1 MAMDKE
7 KQKIVIAAVLAVV
20 VVGVGVFQI
29 PGLMGGDQTTPK
41 TAKKEKVKVSSD
53 DPIANAGDEPA
64 MKKGDVIATKYAARD
79 PFEPVQLD
87 GSPIPN
93 PVQPT
98 ANPDSTKNPEST
110 PKVAK
115 SSPRSTHGGSGGG
128 GITVPPLLP
137 GTPNGP
143 TGPIAQGNGGGAP
156 NGPGGTSLSP
166 APPLRQPG
174 EPTYSL
180 SGVVTGDSP
189 MAVVRGDDGKEKI
202 VRIGGSLDRD
212 SKVIGITKG
221 KIVVQT
227 KSKRV
232 ILRMGEGSHVENPK

>member
-29 PGLMGGDQTTPK
+29 PGLMGGNQAPPK
-41 TAKKEKVKVSSD
+41 TAKNEKAKGGADDSVAKVVE
-53 DPIANAGDEPA
+53 EPE

-79 PFEPVQLD
+79 PFAPVQLN

-93 PVQPT
+93 PIQPT
-98 ANPDSTKNPEST
+98 ANPDSTKNPESARQV
-110 PKVAK
+110 PKSA
-115 SSPRSTHGGSGGG
+115 PRSTHGGSGGG
-128 GITVPPLLP
+128 SMSVPPLLP

-143 TGPIAQGNGGGAP
+143 TGPIVQGNGGGAS
-156 NGPGGTSLSP
+156 NGSGATSLSP

-174 EPTYSL
+174 EPAYSL

>member
-20 VVGVGVFQI
+20 VVGVGVFQV
-29 PGLMGGDQTTPK
+29 PGLMGGDQTPPK
-41 TAKKEKVKVSSD
+41 KASKEQAKNKD
-53 DPIANAGDEPA
+53 TDPLVNPNDEPE
-64 MKKGDVIATKYAARD
+64 MKKGDVIATKYSARD
-79 PFEPVQLD
+79 PFAPVQLN

-93 PVQPT
+93 PIQPT
-98 ANPDSTKNPEST
+98 ANPDSSKNPESA
-110 PKVAK
+110 PKVTK
-115 SSPRSTHGGSGGG
+115 SAPRSTHGASGGG
-128 GITVPPLLP
+128 NISVPPLLP

-143 TGPIAQGNGGGAP
+143 SGPIAQTNGGGASI
-156 NGPGGTSLSP
+156 GGGGTSLSP

-174 EPTYSL
+174 EPAYSL
-180 SGVVTGDSP
+180 SGVVTGDTP

-212 SKVIGITKG
+212 SKIVGISKG